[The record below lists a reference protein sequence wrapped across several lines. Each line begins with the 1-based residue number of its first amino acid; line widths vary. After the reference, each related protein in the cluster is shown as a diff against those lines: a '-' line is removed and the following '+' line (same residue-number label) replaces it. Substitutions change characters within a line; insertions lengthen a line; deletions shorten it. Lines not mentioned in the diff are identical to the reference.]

1 MLQRNFAF
9 FNLSISLILYCPAT
23 CTSQTFRII
32 RLLGLAKQLIAHDAW
47 MHTDTE
53 VLGCIMST
61 TLTCLSVRCTPSGAD
76 GKNSNFSSKLHFLA
90 KHVNPVT
97 LPKTKNMGKNLLH
110 CMHRSTVN
118 ACCPTDATQAF
129 EAFAVKQELTHGI
142 DTYLPDRSSLKVC
155 KHCARLGRESTLC
168 ASRLATGDERKLCAQ
183 AELSLRGPSSF
194 DGTSLGLH
202 GLHDR
207 ATVP

>member
-1 MLQRNFAF
+1 M
-9 FNLSISLILYCPAT
+9 
-23 CTSQTFRII
+23 
-32 RLLGLAKQLIAHDAW
+32 
-47 MHTDTE
+47 E
-53 VLGCIMST
+53 
-61 TLTCLSVRCTPSGAD
+61 
-76 GKNSNFSSKLHFLA
+76 KNSNFSSKLHFLA

-97 LPKTKNMGKNLLH
+97 LPKTKNMGENLLH

-118 ACCPTDATQAF
+118 VCCPTDATQAF

-142 DTYLPDRSSLKVC
+142 DTSLPDRSSLKVC
-155 KHCARLGRESTLC
+155 
-168 ASRLATGDERKLCAQ
+168 KLCAQ